1 MCVSFSNMCCTYIF
15 CVLFVYIYYCFVVIF
30 LFCSHFVALCYF
42 VLFLLF
48 CSYFVV
54 LCYFYCFVYT
64 SVGVLPPGESP
75 VAVSSSSSSMYV

>member
-1 MCVSFSNMCCTYIF
+1 VLHVYFLCSVCVHLLLFCGDFVLLF
-15 CVLFVYIYYCFVVIF
+15 CVI
-30 LFCSHFVALCYF
+30 
-42 VLFLLF
+42 LLF